1 MRPLAGFAG
10 GEGLLCALHDD
21 LTTAIVSALRTYPVV
36 HNGSAAIGANAQR
49 RNRSMVVSSPLV
61 TSLLGDFVF
70 RMCHFVIVFKISFP
84 LQKFPKG

>member
-1 MRPLAGFAG
+1 MRPWAGLAG

-36 HNGSAAIGANAQR
+36 HYGCSAVGANAQCR
-49 RNRSMVVSSPLV
+49 DSSMVVSSPLV

-70 RMCHFVIVFKISFP
+70 RMCHFVIVFKLSFL